1 MQQYRNS
8 HLVVARGAIAQ
19 LGERLHGM
27 QEVGGSIPP
36 GSTITPARS
45 ARLPPT
51 FLGRRAA
58 AVAMRR
64 VAWLCVLQA
73 KRRHTDPV
81 RLGAGNPMV
90 IPLSCNG
97 RAGARSSFPA
107 PSYGLVGRS
116 GCRAP
121 ASGMPDTRRIKA
133 RPDSLS

>member
-19 LGERLHGM
+19 LGERLHGL
-27 QEVGGSIPP
+27 QVVGGSIPP

-64 VAWLCVLQA
+64 VAWPCAADQAAGYGSGTPRGWQSNGDPAFLQ
-73 KRRHTDPV
+73 RQ
-81 RLGAGNPMV
+81 G
-90 IPLSCNG
+90 
-97 RAGARSSFPA
+97 
-107 PSYGLVGRS
+107 
-116 GCRAP
+116 GCTEFV
-121 ASGMPDTRRIKA
+121 S
-133 RPDSLS
+133 